1 MKKIN
6 KTTANDF
13 LNSNQHAMVK
23 SVETTSLYSFCKDTG
38 ETFCK
43 AKATIWLKTSDLKR
57 VAATMYFRIPL
68 DMPCEALEN
77 YITSNLCYY
86 YPGDFNSSKG
96 YLQAVFDGTCMLIE
110 DRARVA

>member
-13 LNSNQHAMVK
+13 LNGIQHAMVK
-23 SVETTSLYSFCKDTG
+23 SVETTNLYSFCKDNG

-43 AKATIWLKTSDLKR
+43 AKATIWLKTADFKR
-57 VAATMYFRIPL
+57 VTATMYFRIPL
-68 DMPCEALEN
+68 DMPCDALEN

-86 YPGDFNSSKG
+86 
-96 YLQAVFDGTCMLIE
+96 
-110 DRARVA
+110 